1 MSFEKR
7 STGKTLHLLKS
18 FRVPK
23 RVTLQAADEILS
35 ALDCPRSL
43 TVALLL
49 KYQEFDQL
57 VALECIPSHYNSAEE
72 FRNAYQAT
80 RLLSKN
86 NFLKLSV
93 DRKEVALKKFSEME
107 ELCRQTNSRF
117 RDLALDLNFQ
127 GSNVSLLNA
136 MVIKIAKLLGDYEA
150 DEVFESANWGPGVS
164 TLIKGEHVS
173 AINKFQSETGITRD
187 LYALMSSEILSGA
200 YPRWQEHL
208 QTLEGFPTLEVG
220 NVIITVPK
228 DAKTDR
234 VIAIEPGINLWFQK
248 AIGTMIRRRLQRRGI
263 DLNSQIRNQR
273 LAKRASIDDSLATVD
288 FSSASDS
295 ISRKVVE
302 AVLPPHW
309 FSLLDTCRSHYG
321 NQGDRPRLWNKFS
334 SMGNGFTFELESLI
348 FWAAASAV
356 CDHLQVEAEISVFG
370 DDVIIPREC
379 FDLFSSFTRFLGFEV
394 NLKKSFASGP
404 FRESCGSYFYEGIDV
419 KPIFIKEIAQDPLR
433 VFRLANSIRRLAFRR
448 NSYLGCDSRLHAAWS
463 LCVESLPESLQRFRI
478 DDSLGDGGFISN
490 FDEAVPTRARNDVEG
505 YYVRQ
510 VAHVG
515 VTHSAEGTGLLLARL
530 KAASV
535 QEYGNSYILRGRTKL
550 IVAWSLV
557 ARWTDLGPWI

>member
-1 MSFEKR
+1 MSFEKHR
-7 STGKTLHLLKS
+7 NGRVLHLLKT

-23 RVTLQAADEILS
+23 RVTLQVAEETLS

-43 TVALLL
+43 AAYLLL

-57 VALECIPSHYNSAEE
+57 IALECDPRHYNSVEE

-93 DRKEVALKKFSEME
+93 DRKEVALKKFSQME

-117 RDLALDLNFQ
+117 RDLALDPNFH
-127 GSNVSLLNA
+127 GANVSLLNA
-136 MVIKIAKLLGDYEA
+136 MVQKIARLLGDYTA
-150 DEVFESANWGPGVS
+150 DEFFESANWGPGVS

-173 AINKFQSETGITRD
+173 AVNKFQSETGITRD

-208 QTLEGFPTLEVG
+208 QTLEGYPTLEVG

-234 VIAIEPGINLWFQK
+234 VIAIEPGLNLWFQK

-263 DLNSQIRNQR
+263 DLNQQIRNQQ
-273 LAKRASIDDSLATVD
+273 LAKRASFDDSLATVD

-348 FWAAASAV
+348 FWAAAAAV
-356 CDHLQVEAEISVFG
+356 CEHLSVPAEISVFG
-370 DDVIIPREC
+370 DDVVIPREC

-394 NLKKSFASGP
+394 NMKKSFSSGP
-404 FRESCGSYFYEGIDV
+404 FRESCGSYFFDGVDV
-419 KPIFIKEIAQDPLR
+419 KPIFIKEMAQDPLR
-433 VFRLANSIRRLAFRR
+433 VFRLANSIRRLAKRR
-448 NSYLGCDSRLHAAWS
+448 NCNYGCDVRLHGAWS
-463 LCVESLPESLQRFRI
+463 LCVDSLPEPLRRFRI
-478 DDSLGDGGFISN
+478 DDSLGDGGLISN
-490 FDEAVPTRARNDVEG
+490 FDEAAPSRARFDVEG

-515 VTHSAEGTGLLLARL
+515 VTHSVEQVGLLLARL
-530 KAASV
+530 KSASA
-535 QEYGNSYILRGRTKL
+535 QEYGNSYTLRGRTKL